1 MLIIFRG
8 ELTASDYDSIK
19 TKLMVARAELESE
32 VGQKVMALAGLT
44 SEAQVKDSEL
54 RIVDPNPGQNAVLRY
69 AYDGSGVA
77 RWVDLYLR
85 GELRPEQKT
94 EASPSNRAPGL
105 VLPLNSDSFETV
117 AFDRDL
123 DVVVLFYT
131 SNYCKLCEELWPL
144 YIKLAELLKQT
155 LNLRFTS
162 VNMALNE
169 LPEVHNIFYY
179 PQLRY
184 YPRDS
189 KYRPYDYD
197 QGLSLDDLLSF
208 VKRVASVDLSLDHE
222 DNQESPS
229 PSS

>member
-1 MLIIFRG
+1 MLMIFKG
-8 ELTASDYDSIK
+8 ELSPSDYEYIK
-19 TKLMVARAELESE
+19 TKLMVARVDLESE

-44 SEAQVKDSEL
+44 SEAQVKDTEI
-54 RIVDPNPGQNAVLRY
+54 RIVDPNPGKNAVLRY

-77 RWVDLYLR
+77 QWVELYLR
-85 GELRPEQKT
+85 GDLRPEQKT

-117 AFDRDL
+117 ALDRDL

-155 LNLRFTS
+155 ANLRFTS

-169 LPEVHNIFYY
+169 LPEVHNIFY
-179 PQLRY
+179 
-184 YPRDS
+184 
-189 KYRPYDYD
+189 
-197 QGLSLDDLLSF
+197 
-208 VKRVASVDLSLDHE
+208 
-222 DNQESPS
+222 
-229 PSS
+229 